1 MPRFSEWAAE
11 QRSAGSATQP
21 QNVGAVATGPQRFLV
36 DNSLLRSDSS
46 GLRYR
51 FSPDGDKN
59 RALKPV
65 AWGRCVWGVL
75 NDTQTWLKVKAGR
88 YLPVTVQGCSVLKL
102 QLDDPEPFEEEVEEI
117 LWITP
122 LKSLIGP
129 GSCYEIAAE
138 KAALRRGPSFN
149 AATIIWLS
157 QGEAVQLFGWD
168 ESWRWRQCLE
178 PRTQSCNQ
186 ASGTAMRRTSN
197 ARMLRV
203 MAQRHPPDGKVCK

>member
-75 NDTQTWLKVKAGR
+75 NDTQTWLKVKTGR
-88 YLPVTVQGCSVLKL
+88 RLDVLETHNGCGITGDTYPPPPQFSPAAVLRASCPAEVTVQGCSVLKL
-102 QLDDPEPFEEEVEEI
+102 QLDDPEPFEV
-117 LWITP
+117 T
-122 LKSLIGP
+122 
-129 GSCYEIAAE
+129 
-138 KAALRRGPSFN
+138 
-149 AATIIWLS
+149 
-157 QGEAVQLFGWD
+157 
-168 ESWRWRQCLE
+168 
-178 PRTQSCNQ
+178 
-186 ASGTAMRRTSN
+186 
-197 ARMLRV
+197 
-203 MAQRHPPDGKVCK
+203 

>member
-11 QRSAGSATQP
+11 QRSAGSAQP